1 MLMTTA
7 TVTAPVCPNFINGRW
22 VESHS
27 GKSMERGNPADSR
40 EVTSVAPLSTR
51 EEVRDAIAAAKIA
64 FPRCRDMP
72 ARIETGITHVN
83 APTVASEAQMPFGR
97 TKATGVGLRETG
109 RVAIDFDTEL
119 KAVYIDYTSRPA

>member
-7 TVTAPVCPNFINGRW
+7 TVTGPVCGNFINGRW
-22 VESHS
+22 VESYS
-27 GKSMERGNPADSR
+27 GKGMERGNPADPR

-64 FPRCRDMP
+64 FPGCRNMP

-83 APTVASEAQMPFGR
+83 APIVASEAQMPFGG
-97 TKATGVGLRETG
+97 TKGTAVGLRETG